1 LGRGENA
8 GNPDRMEV
16 LEDLIKC
23 LGKRKRAQN
32 GAKTDKCLTKCFTMF
47 YQNAKMVK
55 HLVKHPR
62 KIVNKI
68 TSKLQ
73 EL

>member
-23 LGKRKRAQN
+23 LGKRKWAQN
-32 GAKTDKCLTKCFTMF
+32 GAKTDKCFTKCFTMF
-47 YQNAKMVK
+47 YPNAKVGK
-55 HLVKHPR
+55 HLVKHPKGNR
-62 KIVNKI
+62 K
-68 TSKLQ
+68 
-73 EL
+73 